1 MNTEFVDVQSP
12 PYCALLEDEAC
23 NILQFV
29 ATALAA
35 GQRCALVTLVEIGG
49 SAARSLGAQMA
60 VTQHG
65 AYCGYVSGGCVEA
78 VVAQEAMLAIA
89 ANRDRQVRLGKG
101 SAYFDIVLP
110 CGSSLLLSIHVIK
123 QPEPIQQVLADI
135 DRRCSVALAY
145 DPAASR
151 LTAIAIASDA
161 PLCSGWVNDVF
172 VTVYRP
178 ALRLL
183 LCGTGLEATRLGQV
197 ACALG
202 IETVNGLDQQPVDR
216 FSAIVLLYHDLDRE
230 TRLLGDA
237 LRSEAFNSA
246 ASACAIKALPRRR
259 LRRSA
264 RRSDCLDP
272 HAMRARWR
280 SRSWPKFCRCETP
293 RCSDDS
299 HRDRSGQCCCCD
311 GVGRGPQRALQRR

>member
-1 MNTEFVDVQSP
+1 MNTEFVGAQSH

-49 SAARSLGAQMA
+49 SAARSLGSQMA

-110 CGSSLLLSIHVIK
+110 CGSSLLLYIHVIK
-123 QPEPIQQVLADI
+123 QPEPIHQVLADL

-145 DPAASR
+145 DPVASR

-161 PLCSGWVNDVF
+161 PRCSGWVNDVF

-183 LCGTGLEATRLGQV
+183 LCGTGLEATRLGQL

-202 IETVNGLDQQPVDR
+202 IETVNGLDRQPADR
-216 FSAIVLLYHDLDRE
+216 FSAIVMLYHDLDRE

-237 LRSEAFNSA
+237 LRSEAFYIGCLGSQKTHQLRSN
-246 ASACAIKALPRRR
+246 R
-259 LRRSA
+259 LRDQGFA
-264 RRSDCLDP
+264 E
-272 HAMRARWR
+272 AKIAAIRA
-280 SRSWPKFCRCETP
+280 PIGLFGPT
-293 RCSDDS
+293 
-299 HRDRSGQCCCCD
+299 RDA
-311 GVGRGPQRALQRR
+311 RALAVSVLAEILSLRNACVLR